1 MGRHEPPIFSKY
13 FLWPASEPEA
23 SEIPSQKSLSLR
35 KWFWYLYGGVKVLL
49 AAGHRQSRR
58 VSSGDGDAMRSQDN
72 PRNLEDS
79 TFCSGSAPDAGWAPF
94 SGTLLF
100 N

>member
-1 MGRHEPPIFSKY
+1 M
-13 FLWPASEPEA
+13 
-23 SEIPSQKSLSLR
+23 
-35 KWFWYLYGGVKVLL
+35 LL

-72 PRNLEDS
+72 PRNPEDS
-79 TFCSGSAPDAGWAPF
+79 AFCSGSAPDAGWAPF